1 MPSPIP
7 ASRLAWA
14 GDLPASRAAC
24 GIGFVAT
31 PELGHRA
38 VTLGVTALARLAH
51 RGGLDADGKSGDGAG
66 LMIQVPQRLLGGHF
80 AVAALFEWDPRAKAL
95 VEESLEA
102 GGLRLLEWR
111 DVPIEVDSLGQKAR
125 ETMPAIWHG
134 LIADPDIDPDEW
146 ERRLYLARRR
156 AEKQAEADGVR
167 MYLSSL
173 SSRTLVYKGLMAGTR
188 LAEFYLDLQNEAT
201 ESRLSV
207 FHQRY
212 STNTMPDWRLAQPM
226 RMLAHNGEINTVTG
240 NRAWMRAREAELE
253 PELRGVIWKD
263 GSDSSSLDN
272 ALELLVHRGWEVSE
286 ALMSLVPDAWEGRG
300 DLASP
305 VRDFYRYQSTRFEPW
320 DGPAA
325 LVFSDGHLVGA
336 ALDRNGLRPLR
347 WQRDRHGLVSASS
360 EAGVVSMAPEDVVE
374 RGRLGPGQMLLV
386 DTRDGSLLRDADA
399 KERSASRHDYGLL
412 ADRILVPMERHH
424 IEVEPIDDLAEQQN
438 LHGWGAEDVKFV
450 VTAMAETGAEPVYS
464 MGDDIPIAPLG
475 RTQRRIYG
483 YLRQRFAQVTNPAI
497 DPLREKAV
505 MSLRVLLG
513 ARHGTLEPE
522 GGSDRELRRRHHPA
536 VPNEGQLLEIDSPV
550 LGAAELAR
558 VLEDATVLDATYSQ
572 DESLR
577 DALAR
582 LCREADESNG
592 IIALSD
598 RRTGPN
604 RLPVPMAL
612 AVGAVHTHLLAT
624 GQRMEKDIVA
634 IAGDTV
640 DVHDLA
646 CLVTIGAT
654 AVHPYLALATAME
667 GEPQHHTKEPTP
679 KPGTEGAAKYRKA
692 LEAGL
697 LKVMAKMGISCVAS
711 YRGAEL
717 IEALGLGAEVMQIC
731 FPAVPSRVGGADLA
745 DIERMS
751 RTRPDVIADHGRVR
765 FRKAGE
771 HHAYNP
777 LAVRAA
783 QKAAR
788 TGDQEA
794 YREWRRLSSMG
805 EPQSL
810 REMINIKKSTAP
822 VPLEDVELATEIVKR
837 FVSTAM
843 SLGAL
848 SPEAHEA
855 LAIAMN
861 QIGARSNS
869 GEGGEDPDMYD
880 DSDGVRRDNR
890 VKQVASAR
898 FGVTPR
904 YLKRADELEIKI
916 AQGSKPGEGGQ
927 LPGIKVTS
935 LIARLRHA
943 QPGMQLISP
952 PPHHDIYSIEDLAQL
967 IHDLKTV
974 NPGARVG
981 VKLVSEAGVGTI
993 AAGVAKARA
1002 DYILISG
1009 HDGGTGASP
1018 LSSIKNA
1025 GTPWELGLAETQ
1037 QVLVANHLRDR
1048 VSLRTDGGL
1057 RGGRDIVVAA
1067 MLGAEEFGFGTGVL
1081 VALGCDMARQCHL
1094 NTCPTGI
1101 ATQREDLRAK
1111 FEGRPEYVLNYLF
1124 LIAEEVREN
1133 LALAGARSLDEVVGR
1148 VDLLEPSPEATLDL
1162 SFVLT
1167 GTDPSLA
1174 RRRKWSRNGEP
1185 PAPAPPSGD
1194 INNSF
1199 RTVGASL
1206 AAGDRRQYHGSAG
1219 QSFGAF
1225 LDHGVEVTLEGE
1237 AQDYVG
1243 KGMGGGVIA
1252 VKPHES
1258 DSSDDPVLAGNTI
1271 AYGATGGKLFI
1282 AGRAGE
1288 RFCVR
1293 NSGAVAVVEGAGDHF
1308 CEYMTGGIAV
1318 ALGPVGWNA
1327 GAGMTGGVAY
1337 LVEWGQINADSVVAR
1352 EVPAEDAEELRA
1364 LIEEHHSR
1372 TGSKRAAEM
1381 LERWD
1386 EALGRFRQLVPI
1398 AITQPAVEQAP
1409 VESTEAPKTAA

>member
-1 MPSPIP
+1 M
-7 ASRLAWA
+7 
-14 GDLPASRAAC
+14 
-24 GIGFVAT
+24 GFVAT
-31 PELGHRA
+31 PELGHEA
-38 VTLGVTALARLAH
+38 VALGVGALARLAH

-66 LMIQVPQRLLGGHF
+66 LLLQVPRRLLGDH
-80 AVAALFEWDPRAKAL
+80 AVVVLFEWDKGARGL
-95 VEESLEA
+95 VE
-102 GGLRLLEWR
+102 RHMRIREWR
-111 DVPIEVDSLGQKAR
+111 EVPVDVASLGDRAR
-125 ETMPAIWHG
+125 ATMPAIWHG
-134 LIADPDIDPDEW
+134 LVENPGLDGESW
-146 ERRLYLARRR
+146 ERELYRARRR
-156 AEKQAEADGVR
+156 IEKAAEDDGIR
-167 MYLSSL
+167 MYVPSC
-173 SSRTLVYKGLMAGTR
+173 SSRTVVYKGLMAGTR
-188 LAEFYLDLQNEAT
+188 LADFYLDLRDERC
-201 ESRLSV
+201 ESSLAV

-212 STNTMPDWRLAQPM
+212 STNTMPDWRLAQPF

-240 NRAWMRAREAELE
+240 NRAWMRAREAEIE
-253 PELRGVIWKD
+253 PELQGAIWRD
-263 GSDSSSLDN
+263 GSDSASLDN
-272 ALELLVHRGWEVSE
+272 ALELLVQRGWEVSE

-300 DLASP
+300 DLAAP
-305 VRDFYRYQSTRFEPW
+305 VRDFYRYQSVRFEPW

-325 LVFSDGHLVGA
+325 LAFSDGIVVGA

-347 WQRDRHGLVSASS
+347 WQRTRQGVVVAAS
-360 EAGVVSMAPEDVVE
+360 EAGVVTMAPEDVVE

-399 KERSASRHDYGLL
+399 KERAAARHDYALL
-412 ADRILVPMERHH
+412 ADRVLVPLQRHH
-424 IEVEPIDDLAEQQN
+424 VDLEPLEDIAAEHAR
-438 LHGWGAEDVKFV
+438 HGWGFEDVKFV
-450 VTAMAETGAEPVYS
+450 VEVMAETGAEPVYS

-475 RTQRRIYG
+475 RTPRRVYG

-513 ARHGTLEPE
+513 ARRGTLEPE
-522 GGSDRELRRRHHPA
+522 GGVDRELLHSHHPA
-536 VPNEGQLLEIDSPV
+536 IPSGNKLLELESPV
-550 LGAAELAR
+550 LGASELAR
-558 VLEDATVLDATYSQ
+558 VLESATVLDATYAPN
-572 DESLR
+572 ESLR
-577 DALAR
+577 DALHR
-582 LCREADESNG
+582 LRTEAAEVDG
-592 IIALSD
+592 IVVLSD
-598 RRTGPN
+598 RRSGQQ

-612 AVGAVHTHLLAT
+612 AVGAVHSYLLERGRRMAT
-624 GQRMEKDIVA
+624 DVVA
-634 IAGDTV
+634 VAGDAV
-640 DVHDLA
+640 DVHDVA

-654 AVHPYLALATAME
+654 AVHPYLAFATV
-667 GEPQHHTKEPTP
+667 GDD
-679 KPGTEGAAKYRKA
+679 AAPRYRKA

-697 LKVMAKMGISCVAS
+697 LKVMAKMGISCVTS
-711 YRGAEL
+711 YRGAEVL
-717 IEALGLGAEVMQIC
+717 EALGLGAEVMELC
-731 FPAVPSRVGGADLA
+731 FPAVPSRVGGADLEDLDRLA
-745 DIERMS
+745 RA
-751 RTRPDVIADHGRVR
+751 RPQPMVDHGRVR

-783 QKAAR
+783 QKAAQ
-788 TGDQEA
+788 TGDVEA
-794 YREWRRLSSMG
+794 YREWRRLSSG
-805 EPQSL
+805 SEPQSL
-810 REMINIKKSTAP
+810 RELLRIKRCPEP
-822 VPLEDVELATEIVKR
+822 VPLDEVEPATEIVKR

-861 QIGARSNS
+861 QLGARSNS
-869 GEGGEDPDMYD
+869 GEGGEDPDTYD
-880 DSDGVRRDNR
+880 GADSQRRDNK

-904 YLKRADELEIKI
+904 YLKRAEELEIKI

-927 LPGIKVTS
+927 LPGLKVTS

-974 NPGARVG
+974 NPRARVG

-1002 DYILISG
+1002 DYILVSG

-1025 GTPWELGLAETQ
+1025 GSPWELGLAETQ
-1037 QVLVANHLRDR
+1037 QVLVANRLRER

-1057 RGGRDIVVAA
+1057 RSGRDIVIAA
-1067 MLGAEEFGFGTGVL
+1067 ILGAEEFGFGTGLL

-1111 FEGRPEYVLNYLF
+1111 FEGRPQHVVNHVLL
-1124 LIAEEVREN
+1124 LAEEVREH
-1133 LALAGARSLDEVVGR
+1133 LAALGARTLDEVVGR
-1148 VDLLEPSPEATLDL
+1148 VELLEQAGEGRLDL
-1162 SFVLT
+1162 SFILT
-1167 GTDPSLA
+1167 PTDPA
-1174 RRRKWSRNGEP
+1174 APRRRTWARNGDAP
-1185 PAPAPPSGD
+1185 DSAPAGGD
-1194 INNSF
+1194 IDNSR
-1199 RTVGASL
+1199 RTVGAGL
-1206 AAGDRRQYHGSAG
+1206 AAGDHRRYRGSAG

-1225 LDHGVEVTLEGE
+1225 LDDGVELTLEGQ

-1252 VKPHES
+1252 IRPFAE
-1258 DSSDDPVLAGNTI
+1258 DSSEDPVLAGNTI
-1271 AYGATGGKLFI
+1271 AYGATGGRLFI

-1308 CEYMTGGIAV
+1308 CEYMTGGVAV

-1327 GAGMTGGVAY
+1327 GAGMTGGIAY
-1337 LVEWGQINADSVVAR
+1337 MVEWGQLNQDSVVAR

-1364 LIEEHHSR
+1364 LLQEHHRR
-1372 TGSKRAAEM
+1372 TGSRRAAAM
-1381 LERWD
+1381 LVDWEH
-1386 EALGRFRQLVPI
+1386 ALKAFRQIVPV
-1398 AITQPAVEQAP
+1398 AAAAP
-1409 VESTEAPKTAA
+1409 VAEPAQTEPEKAPKTAA

>member
-1 MPSPIP
+1 M
-7 ASRLAWA
+7 
-14 GDLPASRAAC
+14 
-24 GIGFVAT
+24 GFVAT
-31 PELGHRA
+31 PETGHRA
-38 VTLGVTALARLAH
+38 VELGVQALARLSH

-66 LMIQVPQRLLGGHF
+66 LLIQVPHRLLGGDF
-80 AVAALFEWDPRAKAL
+80 AVTALFEWDARAKDIVAESLASSGLSL
-95 VEESLEA
+95 VE
-102 GGLRLLEWR
+102 WR
-111 DVPIEVDSLGQKAR
+111 QVPLDSDSLGERAR
-125 ETMPAIWHG
+125 ESQPAIWHG
-134 LIADPDIDPDEW
+134 LIAKPDLDPEAW
-146 ERRLYLARRR
+146 ERHLYLARRR
-156 AEKQAEADGVR
+156 AERRAEADGVR
-167 MYLSSL
+167 MYLPSM

-188 LAEFYLDLQNEAT
+188 LSDFYLDLRDPAC
-201 ESRLSV
+201 ESRLAV

-212 STNTMPDWRLAQPM
+212 STNTMPDWRLAQPF
-226 RMLAHNGEINTVTG
+226 RMLAHNGEINTITG

-253 PELRGVIWKD
+253 PDLRGAIWPE
-263 GSDSSSLDN
+263 GSDSASLDN
-272 ALELLVHRGWEVSE
+272 ALELLVNRGWEVSE

-300 DLASP
+300 DLAAA
-305 VRDFYRYQSTRFEPW
+305 VRDFYRYQSIRFEPW

-325 LVFSDGHLVGA
+325 LAFSDGVVVGA

-347 WQRDRHGLVSASS
+347 WQRTSDGLVAAAS
-360 EAGVVSMAPEDVVE
+360 EAGVVTMAPETVVE

-386 DTRDGSLLRDADA
+386 DTRDGSVLRNDEA
-399 KERSASRHDYGLL
+399 KERAAARHDYGLL
-412 ADRILVPMERHH
+412 ADRVLVPVERHH
-424 IEVEPIDDLAEQQN
+424 IDLDALEDLPMHHR

-450 VTAMAETGAEPVYS
+450 IEAMAETGAEPVYS
-464 MGDDIPIAPLG
+464 MGDDIPIASLG
-475 RTQRRIYG
+475 RTPRRVYG

-513 ARHGTLEPE
+513 PRRGTLEPE
-522 GGSDRELRRRHHPA
+522 GGADRELRRLHHPA
-536 VPNEGQLLEIDSPV
+536 VPTNANLLELDSPV

-558 VLEDATVLDATYSQ
+558 VLEEATVLDATYAP
-572 DESLR
+572 DETLR
-577 DALAR
+577 DALLR
-582 LCREADESNG
+582 LRREAAEADG

-598 RRTGPN
+598 RRTGPE
-604 RLPVPMAL
+604 RLPIPMAL
-612 AVGAVHTHLLAT
+612 AVGAVHEHLLAT
-624 GQRMEKDIVA
+624 GTRMAKDIVA
-634 IAGDTV
+634 IAGDAV

-646 CLVTIGAT
+646 CLVTVGAT
-654 AVHPYLALATAME
+654 AVHPYLAFATAAEFPE
-667 GEPQHHTKEPTP
+667 GVVR
-679 KPGTEGAAKYRKA
+679 YRKA

-697 LKVMAKMGISCVAS
+697 LKVMAKMGISCVMS
-711 YRGAEL
+711 YRGGEV
-717 IEALGLGAEVMQIC
+717 IEALGLGAEVMELC
-731 FPAVPSRVGGADLA
+731 FPAVPSRIGGADLA
-745 DIERMS
+745 DLERLA
-751 RTRPDVIADHGRVR
+751 RTRPEALPDHGRVR
-765 FRKAGE
+765 FRKLGE

-777 LAVRAA
+777 HAVKAA
-783 QKAAR
+783 QKAAQ

-805 EPQSL
+805 QPQSL
-810 REMINIKKSTAP
+810 RELMRISESGQP
-822 VPLEDVELATEIVKR
+822 VPLDDVEPASEIVKR

-861 QIGARSNS
+861 QVGARSNS
-869 GEGGEDPDMYD
+869 GEGGEDPDTYD
-880 DSDGVRRDNR
+880 DDTGIRRDNR

-927 LPGIKVTS
+927 LPGMKVTN

-943 QPGMQLISP
+943 QPGQQLISP

-974 NPGARVG
+974 NPRARIG

-993 AAGVAKARA
+993 AAGVAKAKA

-1025 GTPWELGLAETQ
+1025 GAPWELGLAETQ
-1037 QVLVANHLRDR
+1037 QVLVANRLRER

-1057 RGGRDIVVAA
+1057 RNGRDIVIAA
-1067 MLGAEEFGFGTGVL
+1067 LLGAEEFGFGTGVL

-1111 FEGRPEYVLNYLF
+1111 FEGRPEHVVNYLF
-1124 LIAEEVREN
+1124 LIAEEVREH
-1133 LALAGARSLDEVVGR
+1133 LARLGARSLHEVIGR
-1148 VDLLEPSPEATLDL
+1148 SELLEQDPNTTLDL
-1162 SFVLT
+1162 SYVLAQ
-1167 GTDPSLA
+1167 TDRDLP
-1174 RRRKWSRNGEP
+1174 RRRTAARNGDL
-1185 PAPAPPSGD
+1185 PAPSPPSGLID
-1194 INNSF
+1194 NSK
-1199 RTVGASL
+1199 RTVGAALQHGES
-1206 AAGDRRQYHGSAG
+1206 RQYTGSAG

-1225 LDHGVEVTLEGE
+1225 LDEGIELSLEGQ

-1252 VKPHES
+1252 IRPFAGDAAS
-1258 DSSDDPVLAGNTI
+1258 DPVLAGNTI
-1271 AYGATGGKLFI
+1271 AYGATGGRLFV
-1282 AGRAGE
+1282 AGRVGE

-1293 NSGAVAVVEGAGDHF
+1293 NSGAAAVVEGAGDHF
-1308 CEYMTGGIAV
+1308 CEYMTGGVAV

-1337 LVEWGQINADSVVAR
+1337 VTSWNQLNADSVVAR
-1352 EVPAEDAEELRA
+1352 DVPSEDVPELRA
-1364 LIEEHHSR
+1364 LVEEHHAR
-1372 TGSKRAAEM
+1372 TGSVLAARM
-1381 LERWD
+1381 LADW
-1386 EALGRFRQLVPI
+1386 AHSLAGFRQLIPI
-1398 AITQPAVEQAP
+1398 AVAYPPDSSPVLPTPTESLEPAA
-1409 VESTEAPKTAA
+1409 KTTP